1 METLPVAAKPPSCR
15 LRGLFRG
22 IRRTASSTLSS
33 VSGAEAG
40 QVRASR
46 TSSLHGFIIGSC
58 FPIVPAAFKEDEV
71 ER

>member
-1 METLPVAAKPPSCR
+1 METLPMAAKPPGCR

-40 QVRASR
+40 QVRAAH

-58 FPIVPAAFKEDEV
+58 FPNCTGGF
-71 ER
+71 